1 MQPIKTAAFVRGA
14 NRAKAVKAVKAVKGA
29 STIEFMIV
37 APLFLLLILL
47 TLEMGLIYRAKFTLN
62 HAAQQV
68 ARAGSFNNGCM
79 GAMDAQLVRS
89 LSPLYLRSNPTLTH
103 FLALRTLK
111 SEVIKLYTDIDI
123 TMPSAQTFA
132 DNQVNAALQPSQIS
146 SCAQTTYGT
155 KPYRRTAFIPVNTDR
170 PPTSDSSTTASS
182 LFATTLKVE
191 LRYCYR
197 LVFPLVGW
205 LLDSLQR
212 STRLDLASQG
222 LYRQC
227 INGAGFDAF
236 GDKTMQFVILNAHAL
251 AWMQT
256 PFLKNSLKEQ

>member
-1 MQPIKTAAFVRGA
+1 MQPIRSPFWAR
-14 NRAKAVKAVKAVKGA
+14 GA

-47 TLEMGLIYRAKFTLN
+47 TFEMGLIYRAKFTLN

-89 LSPLYLRSNPTLTH
+89 LSPLYLRSNPTLPH
-103 FLALRTLK
+103 FYAVKALK
-111 SEVIKLYTDIDI
+111 SEAIKLYTDIDI
-123 TMPSAQTFA
+123 IMPSAKTFEERH
-132 DNQVNAALQPSQIS
+132 VNAALQPSQIS
-146 SCAQTTYGT
+146 PCAQTTYGS
-155 KPYRRTAFIPVNTDR
+155 KPYQRTAFIPANIDR
-170 PPTSDSSTTASS
+170 SISSDTSTSAFSDPGQ
-182 LFATTLKVE
+182 FAATLKVE

-197 LVFPLVGW
+197 LVFPIIGW

-212 STRLDLASQG
+212 STRYDLASQG

-227 INGAGFDAF
+227 INGAGFNAF
-236 GDKTMQFVILNAHAL
+236 GEKTMQFVILNAHAL

-256 PFLKNSLKEQ
+256 PFLKQSLKEQ